1 VAEWFIGVHSAL
13 LEMLF
18 YALTMTIAE
27 IPAAIHAAQQS
38 FQAGDWETVERTCQ
52 QVLQQ
57 SPDHLEALELLGMLY
72 CQTQQFEQAIAYYN
86 LFLTLNPN
94 NASAHYNIGTA
105 FSKLEQLKQAIAHYQ
120 QSIVLDSSFYPCHY
134 NLGNAYQSQGND
146 EAAIACYQTVLTLKL
161 DHRQAIHNLG
171 ACLQNL
177 GQVEEA
183 IAAFQKALALKPD
196 HALTHNS
203 LGDAFRR
210 LGRLDEAVE
219 FLRRAIALDP
229 NFPEAYQNLGTTL
242 YQQGEFQAATDS
254 YQQALRLRP
263 DYPKVR
269 FNYSFILLLQGDLRQ
284 GFREYESRWVGG
296 DLPLPKFSQ
305 PQWDGSD
312 LTGKTI
318 LLHPE
323 QGLGDTIQFV
333 RYAPLVK
340 QRGGRVL
347 FGCPP
352 ALFRLLETA
361 PGIDRLVAEGESVPE
376 FDCYA
381 PLLSLPHLLDTT
393 LETIPAPIPYLAAPA
408 PSRIH
413 TPLKVGLVWA
423 GNPKNGNDADRS
435 TTLAAFSPLFALE
448 GIEFYSLQ
456 KGKSAE
462 LQQFRSENRIAAP
475 LYDLEDQ
482 LGDFADTAAAIAQ
495 LDLVI
500 SVDTA
505 VAHLAGAM
513 GKPVWILLCTVP
525 DWRWLLDRAD
535 SPWYPTVRLFRQA
548 RSQDWSSVITS
559 VKKELT
565 QLIQKSDFIIP
576 SLSQKSFLVGINF
589 PIGGN
594 LGWGV
599 YGLNLAI
606 QLLKISNVEPI
617 PLMPLPEELN
627 PIVRSRLVPLIGF
640 QQQIQQVLHQ
650 HSDRILQ
657 AELLILNATGNHFA
671 ISEDDRR
678 VNGKPNVGVIFS
690 EDTAFDRQALERG
703 KRYDRLIA
711 GSTWNADV
719 LKSYGLS
726 IETVQQGVDSSLF
739 HPMSKSGLLRHRFVI
754 FSGGKLEY
762 RKGQDII
769 IAAFRIFQARHPEA
783 LLITAW
789 HNYWARTMIGLE
801 RAGHIRGLPKVNAKG
816 HLQITP
822 WLVEN
827 GIPENAI
834 IDVGLISNDM
844 TPRILREADVALFTN
859 RAEGGTN
866 LVAMESL
873 ACGIPTI
880 LSMNTGHLDLIRDDR
895 CYPLKTQRPV
905 LGNEQY
911 RGTEGWGESDVE
923 EVVEMLE
930 AVYGD
935 RAEAT
940 RRGNAAAQF
949 MQDWTWEIQTR
960 RLLQI
965 LGFEI

>member
-1 VAEWFIGVHSAL
+1 MAVDV
-13 LEMLF
+13 
-18 YALTMTIAE
+18 
-27 IPAAIHAAQQS
+27 PNPPIHAAQQA
-38 FQAGDWETVERTCQ
+38 FQAGDWETVEQICQ
-52 QVLQQ
+52 QILQQ
-57 SPDHLEALELLGMLY
+57 FPDQLEALELLGMLY
-72 CQTQQFEQAIAYYN
+72 CQTHQFEQAIAYYN
-86 LFLTLNPN
+86 TVLALNPD

-105 FSKLEQLKQAIAHYQ
+105 FSKLEQYEPAIAHYQ
-120 QSIVLDSSFYPCHY
+120 QSIKLDSSFYQSHY

-146 EAAIACYQTVLTLKL
+146 EAAIACYQTVLKLKP

-177 GQVEEA
+177 EQVEEA

-203 LGDAFRR
+203 LGDAYRR
-210 LGRLDEAVE
+210 SGRLDEAVRC
-219 FLRRAIALDP
+219 LKRAIALDP

-242 YQQGEFQAATDS
+242 YQQGNFQAATDS

-323 QGLGDTIQFV
+323 QGLGDTIQFI
-333 RYAPLVK
+333 RYTPLVK

-352 ALFRLLETA
+352 PLFRLLKTA
-361 PGIDRLVAEGESVPE
+361 PGIDRLIAEGESVPE
-376 FDCYA
+376 FDCYV
-381 PLLSLPHLLDTT
+381 PLLSLPHLLGTT
-393 LETIPAPIPYLAAPA
+393 LETIPAPIPYL
-408 PSRIH
+408 S
-413 TPLKVGLVWA
+413 TPFSASTPRTSLKVGFVWA
-423 GNPKNGNDADRS
+423 GNPKNGNDVDRS
-435 TTLAAFSPLFALE
+435 AKLTDLLPLFALE
-448 GIEFYSLQ
+448 GVEFYSLQ

-462 LQQFRSENRIAAP
+462 LQQFQEQYKVTG
-475 LYDLEDQ
+475 LHDLEDQ
-482 LGDFADTAAAIAQ
+482 LGDFADTAAAIAL

-535 SPWYPTVRLFRQA
+535 SPWYPTARLFRQV
-548 RSQDWSSVITS
+548 RSRDWSGVIAS
-559 VKKELT
+559 IKKELT
-565 QLIQKSDFIIP
+565 QLIQNNNSSISF
-576 SLSQKSFLVGINF
+576 SSQKPFLVGINF

-606 QLLKISNVEPI
+606 QLLKTADVEPI
-617 PLMPLPEELN
+617 PLMPLPQELN
-627 PIVRSRLVPLIGF
+627 PIVRSRLLPFMKF
-640 QQQIQQVLHQ
+640 QQQLQQVLHQ
-650 HSDRILQ
+650 HPDRILQ
-657 AELLILNATGNHFA
+657 ADLLILKATGNHFA
-671 ISEDDRR
+671 ISQEDRR
-678 VNGKPNVGVIFS
+678 VNGKYNIGVIFS
-690 EDTAFDRQALERG
+690 EDTFFDKQALERG
-703 KRYDRLIA
+703 KRYDRLIT

-719 LKSYGLS
+719 LKSYGLTV
-726 IETVQQGVDSSLF
+726 ETVQQGIDSSLF
-739 HPMSKSGLLRHRFVI
+739 HPMPKSGMLTNRFVI

-789 HNYWARTMIGLE
+789 HNHWARTMVGLE
-801 RAGHIRGLPKVNAKG
+801 RAGHIRKLPKVNAQG

-822 WLVEN
+822 WLIEN

-834 IDVGLISNDM
+834 LDVGLIPNHVA
-844 TPRILREADVALFTN
+844 PRILREADVAIFTN

-880 LSMNTGHLDLIRDDR
+880 LSMNTGHLDLIGDDR
-895 CYPLKTQRPV
+895 GYPLRTQKNV
-905 LGNEQY
+905 SGNEQY
-911 RGTEGWGESDVE
+911 RGTQGWGESDVE
-923 EVVEMLE
+923 EVVETLE
-930 AVYGD
+930 AIYNN
-935 RAEAT
+935 RSEAT

-949 MQDWTWEIQTR
+949 MQNWTWEIQVQ
-960 RLLQI
+960 RLLRI
-965 LGFEI
+965 LQR